1 MSIETKE
8 AEALGHLRMARAAL
22 LEAKD
27 NLQRGSRELSV
38 ALTETDTAI
47 LWLQQDMQLK
57 APIFNVANDPDPTK
71 CSHKWARNDRMAG
84 SDCLLCGAF
93 RHDGGLKR

>member
-27 NLQRGSRELSV
+27 DLRRGSRELSV

-47 LWLQQDMQLK
+47 LWIQQDIQLK
-57 APIFNVANDPDPTK
+57 APILNEAEGVRPKK
-71 CSHKWARNDRMAG
+71 CIHELG
-84 SDCLLCGAF
+84 PYSDYYNGHECKLCGVVV
-93 RHDGGLKR
+93 GGRR